1 MRWMTTT
8 PSPRHLMG
16 NLQIASTIIM
26 CMRTMS
32 RKILI
37 IFRSRKCFSR
47 RCLQSRN
54 KQGSR
59 RCMGVRFHLGRR
71 FLGIQRRYR
80 RRIGSRRRRR
90 VIMRIRIILIRAIT
104 KNQRKEKRKN
114 QLSSTATPPSNNSSM
129 SIKITTQIPQ
139 KTRFEKCGRTL
150 KHKNNQKNNKRTN
163 QHRPQLI
170 CSTKPSFPIK
180 TGEMDSKRKGHRADR

>member
-1 MRWMTTT
+1 
-8 PSPRHLMG
+8 
-16 NLQIASTIIM
+16 
-26 CMRTMS
+26 MS

-47 RCLQSRN
+47 RCLWSRN
-54 KQGSR
+54 KQGIR
-59 RCMGVRFHLGRR
+59 RCMGVRFHLGKR

-90 VIMRIRIILIRAIT
+90 VIMRIRIILIRAIYARAIT

-114 QLSSTATPPSNNSSM
+114 QPSSTVTPPSNNSST

-170 CSTKPSFPIK
+170 CSTKRFLPIK
-180 TGEMDSKRKGHRADR
+180 TGEMGSKRKGHLADR